1 MSRGVIFF
9 NFHNNFNKRKNELED
24 ITKEI
29 DITNEKCAKIQE
41 FLEETEVE
49 ISKQSAQPII
59 SRNTINYYSKVGIN
73 GEGSLNI
80 SASRRD
86 SYMMNDQA
94 LKEKVCCRIS

>member
-1 MSRGVIFF
+1 M
-9 NFHNNFNKRKNELED
+9 ED

-29 DITNEKCAKIQE
+29 NITNEKCAKIQN
-41 FLEETEVE
+41 FIEETEAE

-59 SRNTINYYSKVGIN
+59 SRNTINYYSKSVGLN

-94 LKEKVCCRIS
+94 LKEKVCCHIM